1 LNQKNDNKT
10 KILRIVI
17 SIIVGALI
25 VWLLLSQIELK
36 DIPKA
41 IADIPLSGL
50 IIAFCLYA
58 ASVMFKALRFK
69 IILRNNIGFWR
80 ISSIVSLYMLF
91 ANVLPMRAGELS
103 YMYLLKKNANTPG
116 TKSFASLITGAI
128 ADAFLMLIAM
138 ILVAWHLR
146 SQIVSRSTEISI
158 SGLFSSLLQK
168 LPEPK
173 FFMILAI
180 LALIIII
187 VVILLKWKN
196 YRLKLL
202 KFWAFIKSKS
212 IEIFNEL
219 TNIRFDLRLLG
230 IIFFS
235 VLIIVLRFGTQWVI
249 VRSMNVE
256 INIWQF
262 SFAIL
267 FGVLFSL
274 LPIHGPA
281 GFGTVEAP
289 WVLALAYLGIP
300 SKDAI
305 ISGFSLHIIIILF
318 CVILG
323 LYGAIGL
330 GKIKPC
336 GLKIEDAGFKGE

>member
-1 LNQKNDNKT
+1 
-10 KILRIVI
+10 
-17 SIIVGALI
+17 
-25 VWLLLSQIELK
+25 
-36 DIPKA
+36 
-41 IADIPLSGL
+41 
-50 IIAFCLYA
+50 
-58 ASVMFKALRFK
+58 
-69 IILRNNIGFWR
+69 
-80 ISSIVSLYMLF
+80 MLF

-116 TKSFASLITGAI
+116 TKSFASLITGAV
-128 ADAFLMLIAM
+128 ADALLILIM
-138 ILVAWHLR
+138 MFFVAWHLR
-146 SQIVSRSTEISI
+146 SEIVNRSTEISI
-158 SGLFSSLLQK
+158 SGLLSSLLQK
-168 LPEPK
+168 LPESK
-173 FFMILAI
+173 LFMILVI
-180 LALIIII
+180 LALISII
-187 VVILLKWKN
+187 VAILLKWKN

-212 IEIFNEL
+212 MEIFNEL
-219 TNIRFDLRLLG
+219 TNISFDLRLLG
-230 IIFFS
+230 IILFS

-262 SFAIL
+262 SFAML
-267 FGVLFSL
+267 FSVLFSL

-289 WVLALAYLGIP
+289 WVLALAYLGVP

-305 ISGFSLHIIIILF
+305 ISGFSLHIIIIIF

-330 GKIKPC
+330 NR
-336 GLKIEDAGFKGE
+336 LKIED